1 MKEGKMCSVVEVKR
15 MSDIIMSLKLDI
27 KGMVWNVVSVFAAL
41 VACQKRKRNDGVSL
55 MEW

>member
-1 MKEGKMCSVVEVKR
+1 MKEGEMCSVAEVKR

-27 KGMVWNVVSVFAAL
+27 KGMVLNVVSVFAPL
-41 VACQKRKRNDGVSL
+41 VAFQKRKRNAGVSL

>member
-1 MKEGKMCSVVEVKR
+1 MCSVVQVKR

-27 KGMVWNVVSVFAAL
+27 KGMVLNVVSVFAPL
-41 VACQKRKRNDGVSL
+41 VAFQKRKRNAGVSL